1 MNKHLSAIRK
11 AGFGSLFTP
20 TKAIRRVRAIAAY
33 RTQASLTGGCFG
45 TGIFRI
51 YTEFCSAE
59 GEPGRLGQPG
69 RAPRFRR
76 PEGSQGSGKPRHE
89 RGVACRTGRYR
100 AGSRP
105 YSPRRNRAIELALA
119 ARAIRSR
126 SRTET
131 QRPASVPSSK
141 PVDLAKQHQ
150 NRVVRATALR
160 STLRARNSPGSVGA
174 SHCSFE
180 TLAHNSRR
188 AAQHL

>member
-89 RGVACRTGRYR
+89 RGVAAAQDGTGREAGLTPHAATAPLNARWPRGLFDR
-100 AGSRP
+100 ARG
-105 YSPRRNRAIELALA
+105 RRRIDPHLFLLRNPSTSQSSIKTELFAQLRFGRRCA
-119 ARAIRSR
+119 HATVQEVLARAIA
-126 SRTET
+126 
-131 QRPASVPSSK
+131 ASK
-141 PVDLAKQHQ
+141 H
-150 NRVVRATALR
+150 
-160 STLRARNSPGSVGA
+160 
-174 SHCSFE
+174 
-180 TLAHNSRR
+180 
-188 AAQHL
+188 